1 MILFI
6 LVLLENK
13 EERMNCMTVIN
24 SLFFI
29 GLSWKIKVMEIV
41 YKGLSS
47 SSMRKLRRK
56 LVKKRRKRGEKLKHN
71 MMLMP

>member
-1 MILFI
+1 
-6 LVLLENK
+6 
-13 EERMNCMTVIN
+13 MTVIN